1 VASSA
6 TPEFAWSYPE
16 GVRVLASTPNP
27 ALLTLP
33 WGTPLAAWT
42 EHIVPVPRGLSRHV
56 VRVIHLDGVFYAVKE
71 TQEEI
76 AKREYRLLRD
86 LGRRRLPAVTPV
98 AVVSE
103 RPGDLGAALVTQHL
117 AFALPYRAVFA
128 NGLPPGGL
136 PLLFDALV
144 VLLVRLHLAGFY
156 WGDVSLSNVLFRR
169 SAGEFAA
176 YLVDAETGEL
186 HPDIPDRMREYDVE
200 VGCENVF
207 AELLD
212 VQEAEPTLA
221 GQVDP
226 FAVIDRIRRRYESLW
241 YELTAEEQFS
251 TDEVWRIEQRV
262 ERLGDLGFDVDELAM
277 ATDPSGGTV
286 SIQPRVVEAGHHARE
301 LAELTG
307 LEVEDNQAR
316 RLLGD
321 LASYMAHDG
330 LTDRSSAARRWRTEI
345 YDQIAAMVP
354 PALRGRLQPAEVFH
368 QILEHRWLLSER
380 SGREIDIFESARD
393 YVDTVLGRLP
403 EEKLTAPE

>member
-1 VASSA
+1 
-6 TPEFAWSYPE
+6 
-16 GVRVLASTPNP
+16 VRVLASTPNP
-27 ALLTLP
+27 GLLTLP
-33 WGTPLAAWT
+33 WGTPLERWT
-42 EHIVPVPRGLSRHV
+42 EHVVPVPRGLSRHV
-56 VRVIHLDGVFYAVKE
+56 VRVIHLDGIFYAVKE
-71 TQEEI
+71 TQEDI

-86 LGRRRLPAVTPV
+86 LGRRNLPAVVPV

-103 RPGDLGAALVTQHL
+103 RPNDLGAALVTRHL

-136 PLLFDALV
+136 PLLVDALV

-186 HPDIPDRMREYDVE
+186 HPELSDRMREYDVE

-212 VQEAEPTLA
+212 VQEADPTLA
-221 GQVDP
+221 EQVDP
-226 FAVIDRIRRRYESLW
+226 FAVIARIRERYRSLW
-241 YELTAEEQFS
+241 HELTAEEQFGA
-251 TDEVWRIEQRV
+251 DEVWRIEKRV
-262 ERLGDLGFDVDELAM
+262 ERLGDLGFDVEELTM
-277 ATDPSGGTV
+277 DTDPTGSTV
-286 SIQPRVVEAGHHARE
+286 SIRPRVVEAGHHVRE
-301 LAELTG
+301 LEELTG

-316 RLLGD
+316 RLLAD
-321 LASYMAHDG
+321 LASYTAYHG
-330 LTDRSSAARRWRTEI
+330 LTDRAAAGRRWRHDI
-345 YDQIAAMVP
+345 YDRIAEMVP
-354 PALRGRLQPAEVFH
+354 PALRGRLEPAEVFH

-380 SGREIDIFESARD
+380 AGREIDIFETARD
-393 YVDTVLGRLP
+393 YFDTILARLP

>member
-1 VASSA
+1 M
-6 TPEFAWSYPE
+6 
-16 GVRVLASTPNP
+16 RVLASTPNP
-27 ALLTLP
+27 GLLTLP
-33 WGTPLAAWT
+33 WGTPLERWT
-42 EHIVPVPRGLSRHV
+42 EHVVPVPRGLSRHV

-71 TQEEI
+71 TQEQI
-76 AKREYRLLRD
+76 AKKEYRLLRD
-86 LGRRRLPAVTPV
+86 LGRLDLPAVTPV

-103 RPGDLGAALVTQHL
+103 RPADLGAALVTRHL

-136 PLLFDALV
+136 PLLVDALV

-186 HPDIPDRMREYDVE
+186 HPELSTRIREYDVE

-212 VQEAEPTLA
+212 VQEAEPALA

-226 FAVIDRIRRRYESLW
+226 FAVIERIKERYASLW
-241 YELTAEEQFS
+241 HELTAEEQFS
-251 TDEVWRIEQRV
+251 TDEVWRIEKRV
-262 ERLGDLGFDVDELAM
+262 ERLGDLGFDVAELAM
-277 ATDPSGGTV
+277 DTDPTGGTV

-301 LAELTG
+301 LEELTG
-307 LEVEDNQAR
+307 LVVEDNQAR

-321 LASYMAHDG
+321 LASYLAHVG
-330 LTDRSSAARRWRTEI
+330 VTDRAGASRTWRTEI
-345 YDQIAAMVP
+345 YDRIAAMVP
-354 PALRGRLQPAEVFH
+354 PELRGRLESAEVFH

-380 SGREIDIFESARD
+380 AGREIDIFETARD
-393 YVDTVLGRLP
+393 YVDTVLGSLP

>member
-1 VASSA
+1 
-6 TPEFAWSYPE
+6 
-16 GVRVLASTPNP
+16 VRVLASSPNP

-33 WGTPLAAWT
+33 WGTPLESWSD
-42 EHIVPVPRGLSRHV
+42 HVVPVPRGLSRHV
-56 VRVIHLDGVFYAVKE
+56 VRVIHLQGAFYAIKE

-76 AKREYRLLRD
+76 AKKEYRMLRD

-103 RPGDLGAALVTQHL
+103 RPDGLGAALVTRHL

-136 PLLFDALV
+136 PLLVDALV

-176 YLVDAETGEL
+176 YLVDAETSEL
-186 HPDIPDRMREYDVE
+186 HPDIPARMREYDVE

-212 VQEAEPTLA
+212 LQEAEPSLA

-226 FAVIDRIRRRYESLW
+226 FSVIDRIRERYESLW
-241 YELTAEEQFS
+241 QELTAEERFS
-251 TDEVWRIEQRV
+251 ADEIWRIEQRV
-262 ERLGDLGFDVDELAM
+262 GRLGDLGFDVEELAM
-277 ATDPSGGTV
+277 ATDPADRTV

-301 LAELTG
+301 LEELTG

-316 RLLGD
+316 RLLAD
-321 LASYMAHDG
+321 LASYTAHHG
-330 LTDRSSAARRWRTEI
+330 LTDRAAAGRQWRQEV
-345 YDQIAAMVP
+345 YDRIAAMVP
-354 PALRGRLQPAEVFH
+354 PDLRGRLEAAEVFH
-368 QILEHRWLLSER
+368 QLLEHRWLLSER
-380 SGREIDIFESARD
+380 AGREIDIFEAARD
-393 YVDTVLGRLP
+393 YVDTVLSRLP
-403 EEKLTAPE
+403 EERLTAPD

>member
-1 VASSA
+1 M
-6 TPEFAWSYPE
+6 
-16 GVRVLASTPNP
+16 RVLASTPNP

-33 WGTPLAAWT
+33 WGTPLERWS
-42 EHIVPVPRGLSRHV
+42 EHVVPVPRGLSRHV

-71 TQEEI
+71 TQERI

-86 LGRRRLPAVTPV
+86 LGRRNLPAVVPV

-103 RPGDLGAALVTQHL
+103 RPNDLGAALVTRHL

-136 PLLFDALV
+136 PLLVDALV

-186 HPDIPDRMREYDVE
+186 HAELSDRMREYDVE

-212 VQEAEPTLA
+212 VQEADPALA
-221 GQVDP
+221 GEVDP
-226 FAVIDRIRRRYESLW
+226 FAVIERIRERYRSLW
-241 YELTAEEQFS
+241 QELTAEEQFG
-251 TDEVWRIEQRV
+251 TDEVWRIEKRV
-262 ERLGDLGFDVDELAM
+262 ERLGDLGFDVEELAM
-277 ATDPSGGTV
+277 DTDPAGGTV
-286 SIQPRVVEAGHHARE
+286 SIRPRVVEAGHHVRE
-301 LAELTG
+301 LEDLTG

-316 RLLGD
+316 RLLAD
-321 LASYMAHDG
+321 LASYMAFHG
-330 LTDRSSAARRWRTEI
+330 LTDRAAAARRWRQDI
-345 YDQIAAMVP
+345 YDRITAMIP
-354 PALRGRLQPAEVFH
+354 PALRGRLEPAEVFH

-380 SGREIDIFESARD
+380 AGREIDIFETARD
-393 YVDTVLGRLP
+393 YFDTILARLP

>member
-1 VASSA
+1 
-6 TPEFAWSYPE
+6 
-16 GVRVLASTPNP
+16 VRVLASTPNP

-33 WGTPLAAWT
+33 WGTPLEAWT
-42 EHIVPVPRGLSRHV
+42 EHVVPVPRGLSRHV
-56 VRVIHLDGVFYAVKE
+56 VRVIHLDGAFYAIKE

-86 LGRRRLPAVTPV
+86 LGRRGLPAVTPS

-103 RPGDLGAALVTQHL
+103 RPNGQGAALVTRHL

-128 NGLPPGGL
+128 NGLPVGGL
-136 PLLFDALV
+136 PLLVDALV

-186 HPDIPDRMREYDVE
+186 RPEIPDRMREYDVE

-212 VQEAEPTLA
+212 LQGADPSLA
-221 GQVDP
+221 GLVDP
-226 FAVIDRIRRRYESLW
+226 FAVIERIRARYGSLW
-241 YELTAEEQFS
+241 HELTAEEEFS
-251 TDEVWRIEQRV
+251 TEEVWRIEQRL
-262 ERLGDLGFDVDELAM
+262 ERLGELGFDVDELAM
-277 ATDPSGGTV
+277 ATDPTRHTV
-286 SIQPRVVEAGHHARE
+286 SIQPRVVEAGHHARVLE
-301 LAELTG
+301 ELTD

-316 RLLGD
+316 RLLTD
-321 LASYMAHDG
+321 LASYMTHYG
-330 LTDRSSAARRWRTEI
+330 LTDRAEAGHRWRREI
-345 YDQIAAMVP
+345 YDRIAAMVP
-354 PALRGRLQPAEVFH
+354 PELRGRLEPAEVFH

-380 SGREIDIFESARD
+380 AGREIDIFETARD
-393 YVDTVLGRLP
+393 YFETVLGRLP
-403 EEKLTAPE
+403 EERLTAPE